1 MATSGFL
8 AQQKRLEIIANNL
21 ANANTLGYK
30 GDMPV
35 FRISSPSQAQ
45 FRPEEE
51 RPIWTP
57 IFVALAGQAID
68 FSQGPLMKT
77 GNPLDVSIGGEGFFE
92 IQTARGLRYTRK
104 GDFTLMDDGTL
115 VTQGGHPVMGEGG
128 PVVLTQGEI
137 RIDEAGIILVDGIQQ
152 GRLQVV
158 TFPETGNLVKEGD
171 ALFAWAGKTS
181 EVRPFDQGTV
191 RQGYLESSNVNP
203 MREMVNMIEAIRTF
217 ENQQKMIHAF
227 DSAQRSVVNE
237 VGRLR

>member
-1 MATSGFL
+1 
-8 AQQKRLEIIANNL
+8 
-21 ANANTLGYK
+21 
-30 GDMPV
+30 
-35 FRISSPSQAQ
+35 
-45 FRPEEE
+45 
-51 RPIWTP
+51 
-57 IFVALAGQAID
+57 
-68 FSQGPLMKT
+68 
-77 GNPLDVSIGGEGFFE
+77 
-92 IQTARGLRYTRK
+92 
-104 GDFTLMDDGTL
+104 
-115 VTQGGHPVMGEGG
+115 MGEGG